1 MTRHDPEIVVDP
13 DRMENCT
20 GPAEAGQTHGIG
32 LRTVRGIFWIYL
44 SAAGSKLLVLVAT
57 VVLAR
62 VLVPAE
68 FGRVGFALLII
79 SFMDTIGDLGVS
91 SALIYERER
100 PEEASNVTFIV
111 SLAMG
116 LIWFATA
123 YAIAPLVADF
133 FRDPGAVPIIRAM
146 AVVFVINALG
156 NTHDTLLRRELEFR
170 KRLVPDFAMALL
182 KGLCSVALAFAGWG
196 AWSLVL
202 GQLVGAAAATVALW
216 AVVPWRPGLQA
227 SWSTAR
233 DMLRYSGKI
242 ASANVVSAVVSNADY
257 VIVGRILG
265 SAALGLYTLA
275 FRTPELLITM
285 VIWVIGKVTFPV
297 YAKLRH
303 DPPALSKA
311 FLTTLRYVSL
321 VTIPAGLGLAV
332 LGSLFVADLYGPN
345 WVSATV
351 TLQALALLC
360 AVRSLGSHAGDV
372 YKAMGRADILIKL
385 GLLRAGFLIPAM
397 IAGAHFGILGV
408 ALAQLI
414 VTAGSTLL
422 NLYVACRILKLPA
435 WSLVREFKVAILGSM
450 VMVLAL
456 QPLLPVLVDLPKGLG
471 LAVGVLAGAGVY
483 AAMIWFIDRDVIA
496 QLGLILPRGL
506 ASGS

>member
-1 MTRHDPEIVVDP
+1 MTPAGPEIAIDP
-13 DRMENCT
+13 DRIENLT
-20 GPAEAGQTHGIG
+20 GTAEAAQTQGIG
-32 LRTVRGIFWIYL
+32 LRAVRGVFWTYL
-44 SAAGSKLLVLVAT
+44 SAAGSKLLVFVST

-68 FGRVGFALLII
+68 FGQVGLALLII
-79 SFMDTIGDLGVS
+79 SYMDTIGDLGVS

-116 LIWFATA
+116 LIWFMAAFATA
-123 YAIAPLVADF
+123 PLIADF
-133 FRDPGAVPIIRAM
+133 FRDPGAVPIIRVM
-146 AVVFVINALG
+146 AIVFVINALG
-156 NTHDTLLRRELEFR
+156 NTHDALLRRELEFR

-202 GQLVGAAAATVALW
+202 GQLIGATAATVALW
-216 AVVPWRPGLQA
+216 LVVPWRPGLKT
-227 SWSTAR
+227 SWNTAR
-233 DMLRYSGKI
+233 SMLRYSSRI
-242 ASANVVSAVVSNADY
+242 VSVDVVSALVSNADY
-257 VIVGRILG
+257 VIVGRMLG

-275 FRTPELLITM
+275 YRTPELLITM

-303 DPPALSKA
+303 DPAALSNA
-311 FLTTLRYVSL
+311 FLTTLRYLSL
-321 VTIPAGLGLAV
+321 VTLPAGIGLAM

-351 TLQALALLC
+351 TLQALALVC
-360 AVRSLGSHAGDV
+360 ALRSLGSHAGNV
-372 YKAMGRADILIKL
+372 YKATGRTDILIRL
-385 GLLRAGFLIPAM
+385 GLLRAALLIPAM
-397 IAGAHFGILGV
+397 IAGARHGILGV

-414 VTAGSTLL
+414 VTACSTLL
-422 NLYVACRILKLPA
+422 NLYVAGRVLALPV
-435 WSLVREFKVAILGSM
+435 WSLVREFKVATLASV
-450 VMVLAL
+450 VMVAAL
-456 QPLLPVLVDLPKGLG
+456 QPLLPFLADMPKGLG
-471 LAVGVLAGAGVY
+471 LASGVLAGAAVY
-483 AAMIWFIDRDVIA
+483 AAMIWLIGRDVIA
-496 QLGLILPRGL
+496 QIRSALSREQ